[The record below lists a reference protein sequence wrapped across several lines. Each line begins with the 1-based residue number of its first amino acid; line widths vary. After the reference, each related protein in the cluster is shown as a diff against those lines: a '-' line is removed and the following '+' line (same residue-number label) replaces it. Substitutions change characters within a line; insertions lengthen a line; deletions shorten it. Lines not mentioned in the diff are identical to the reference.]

1 MELTVKQQQDIG
13 LPFVLDRLLPL
24 SPLGR
29 ERKRALRPYARRE
42 RAALLTELDNLGKAV
57 ALGDHPAL
65 ARFRQ
70 GLMQLRDIR
79 ATVNML
85 GERPLDQVEL
95 FELKRYLLLLQ
106 TLAADFDA
114 LQESAHWEGLD
125 LRDIPEAL
133 SILDPEGDGN
143 PAFSLRSQWSVALA
157 AVRAEKAEIE
167 KRIAQATGEAREALL
182 TERTGIVAREAAA
195 EQVLCTTL
203 SQKLLPCKKD
213 LADSLDA
220 LGRLDLLFAKAALV
234 RELGGVEP
242 TLTETE
248 LSFTNMVHPAID
260 QRLKDQGA
268 AFTPLTISLA
278 PGAAVLTGA
287 NMGGKSV
294 CLKTLAL
301 NVYLTH
307 CGLFPFAQ
315 AAQVPFFDDLCLV
328 RGEGEDGREGLS
340 SFGGELMAAD
350 AAARAVGQGFCL
362 VLFDE
367 FARGTN
373 PAEAV
378 KLQQGALSYFGA
390 SGSVCLFVTHYDAV
404 AARSSRRFLTR
415 GIRDLDV
422 MEGRRQIAGGA
433 DKLAVLRRF
442 MDYGIEEVTAADVP
456 QKALAVAELLG
467 VEEGLLKAIRK
478 EYIYPETID
487 KATTVL
493 I

>member
-1 MELTVKQQQDIG
+1 MELTLKQQQDIG
-13 LPFVLDRLLPL
+13 LDFVLDRLLPL

-29 ERKRALRPYARRE
+29 ERKRALRPYDRSE
-42 RAALLTELDNLGKAV
+42 RAVLQRELTNLDRAV

-65 ARFRQ
+65 GRFRQ

-79 ATVNML
+79 ATVGRL

-106 TLAADFDA
+106 GLTADFDA
-114 LQESAHWEGLD
+114 LQREARWA
-125 LRDIPEAL
+125 DIAL
-133 SILDPEGDGN
+133 GSVPGALAVLDPEGDSN
-143 PAFSLRSQWSVALA
+143 PAFSLRSSWSPELVAI
-157 AVRAEKAEIE
+157 REEKTKIE

-182 TERTGIVAREAAA
+182 TQRTGIVAREAGLEQALCAA
-195 EQVLCTTL
+195 L
-203 SQKLLPCKKD
+203 SQKLLPYKQE

-220 LGRLDLLFAKAALV
+220 MGHLDFLFAKAALV
-234 RELGGVEP
+234 RELGGVLP
-242 TLTETE
+242 TLTERE
-248 LSFTNMVHPAID
+248 LSFVNMTHPAIGD
-260 QRLKDQGA
+260 NLARQGA
-268 AFTPLTISLA
+268 AFTPLTIALG

-307 CGLFPFAQ
+307 CGLFSFAE
-315 AAQVPFFDDLCLV
+315 AARVPCFDELCLI

-350 AAARAVGQGFCL
+350 AAARAVQSGFSL

-373 PAEAV
+373 PAEAE
-378 KLQQGALSYFGA
+378 KLQQGALRYFGD
-390 SGSVCLFVTHYDAV
+390 SGSICLFVTHYGAV
-404 AARSSRRFLTR
+404 AARASRRFLVR

-422 MEGRRQIAGGA
+422 DEGRRMMAAGA
-433 DKLAVLRRF
+433 DKLTVLRRF
-442 MDYGIEEVTAADVP
+442 MDYGVEEVTDADLP

-467 VEEGLLKAIRK
+467 VEESLLSAIRE
-478 EYIYPETID
+478 EYIPRD
-487 KATTVL
+487 D
-493 I
+493 

>member
-1 MELTVKQQQDIG
+1 MELTLKQQQDMG
-13 LPFVLDRLLPL
+13 LDFVLDRLLPL

-29 ERKRALRPYARRE
+29 ERKRALAPYARKE
-42 RAALLTELDNLGKAV
+42 RAALVRELSDLSKAV

-65 ARFRQ
+65 GHFRQ

-79 ATVNML
+79 GTVDRL
-85 GERPLDQVEL
+85 GQRALDPVEL

-106 TLAADFDA
+106 SLAADFDA
-114 LQESAHWEGLD
+114 LQAEARWEGLS
-125 LRDIPEAL
+125 LRHVPEAL
-133 SILDPEGDGN
+133 AILDPEGDGN
-143 PAFSLRSQWSVALA
+143 PAFSLRSSWSEELA
-157 AVRAEKAEIE
+157 AVRAAKAEIE
-167 KRIAQATGEAREALL
+167 RRIAQATGETREALL

-195 EQVLCTTL
+195 EQVLCAQL
-203 SQKLLPCKKD
+203 SQKLLSYKID

-220 LGRLDLLFAKAALV
+220 LGHLDLLLAKAALV

-242 TLTETE
+242 TLTEKE
-248 LSFTNMVHPAID
+248 LSFVNMVHPAID

-350 AAARAVGQGFCL
+350 AAARAVQTGFCL

-404 AARSSRRFLTR
+404 AARASRRFLTR

-478 EYIYPETID
+478 EYIP
-487 KATTVL
+487 
-493 I
+493 